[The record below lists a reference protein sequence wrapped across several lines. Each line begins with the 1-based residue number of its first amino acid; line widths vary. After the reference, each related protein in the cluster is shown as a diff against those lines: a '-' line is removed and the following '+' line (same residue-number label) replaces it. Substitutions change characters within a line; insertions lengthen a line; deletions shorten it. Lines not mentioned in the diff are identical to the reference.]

1 MSVGLFRWTE
11 SSTRVDEIVSHRVFV
26 LSKLSP
32 VELEQILKNALE
44 SYPAPLPRIPSKL
57 LPFLADVSDGDA
69 RQALNSLELSMSVC
83 QARPVESV
91 DPNAAVAEDEELMNA
106 IKRGLRKGYDRTG
119 EERYDMISAMH
130 KSIRGSDGSA
140 AMYWLAR
147 MLEGGEDP
155 LYVARRLIVVAS
167 EDVGLADPHGLPLVR

>member
-1 MSVGLFRWTE
+1 
-11 SSTRVDEIVSHRVFV
+11 V

-32 VELEQILKNALE
+32 NELEQILGNALS
-44 SYPAPLPRIPSKL
+44 SYPEPLPRIPTKL

-69 RQALNSLELSMSVC
+69 RQALNSLELAMSVC
-83 QARPVESV
+83 QARQPTESNE
-91 DPNAAVAEDEELMNA
+91 PGAVIAEDEELMNA

-130 KSIRGSDGSA
+130 KSIRGSEGSA

-167 EDVGLADPHGLPLVR
+167 EDVGLADPHALPLVSRHGTARRFVPD

>member
-1 MSVGLFRWTE
+1 MSVGLACLNVC
-11 SSTRVDEIVSHRVFV
+11 SSQPNEPIVYRVFV

-32 VELEQILKNALE
+32 SELEKILGNALE
-44 SYPAPLPRIPSKL
+44 SYPTPLPRIPSKL

-69 RQALNSLELSMSVC
+69 RQALNSLELAMSVC
-83 QARPVESV
+83 QARQPARST
-91 DPNAAVAEDEELMNA
+91 DSDAIVAEDEELMTA

-147 MLEGGEDP
+147 
-155 LYVARRLIVVAS
+155 
-167 EDVGLADPHGLPLVR
+167 